1 MNRKNLKRCSVF
13 QRFLYHGGGG
23 YSLVRP
29 RVRLFNM
36 FWYEYV
42 FSEFPLKWAKTG
54 NKNVQ
59 LVLQH
64 YLKTNWKAMLAFY
77 YLLIFTELHRVM
89 LLWVAINICCIKYSQ
104 EQFCCS
110 QQNLSLSHVYRPKTN
125 LFCSRWRG
133 SCVWPDSRV
142 ICPVRSQYSR
152 NI

>member
-42 FSEFPLKWAKTG
+42 LSEFPLKWGKTG

-64 YLKTNWKAMLAFY
+64 CLKTNGKAMLAFY
-77 YLLIFTELHRVM
+77 YLLISLSCTESF
-89 LLWVAINICCIKYSQ
+89 ICCIKYSQ
-104 EQFCCS
+104 EQFCSS
-110 QQNLSLSHVYRPKTN
+110 QQNLSLLHVYRPKTN
-125 LFCSRWRG
+125 LQQVTWLLCMT
-133 SCVWPDSRV
+133 
-142 ICPVRSQYSR
+142 
-152 NI
+152 